1 MARKIELLLAA
12 HERKAL
18 FRASQYVYQNN
29 SHWESEY
36 ADKLCDGLD
45 DGGIW
50 NPCRLLVATDQDE
63 FCEFDSYYGL
73 LFVLS
78 MGIKRVDRH
87 AHSLKMLKERATYI
101 QNRSVEKSHV
111 PFPPFLTRKEY
122 YGPDWPDIRQN
133 VISRDGGKCSEC
145 GLTREEHMQRFEQ
158 DLHVHHIEPIR
169 DIRDYTEAN
178 KMENLTTVCS
188 ECHWRL
194 ENR

>member
-1 MARKIELLLAA
+1 MVRKIELLLASQ
-12 HERKAL
+12 ERKAL
-18 FRASQYVYQNN
+18 FRASQYVYQND

-63 FCEFDSYYGL
+63 FREYDSYYGL

-78 MGIKRVDRH
+78 MGINRVDQH
-87 AHSLKMLKERATYI
+87 AHTLKMLKERATYI
-101 QNRSVEKSHV
+101 EDRSIEKSHV
-111 PFPPFLTRKEY
+111 PLPPFLTRKEY
-122 YGPDWPDIRQN
+122 YGPDWPDIRLN
-133 VISRDGGKCSEC
+133 VISRDGRKCSEC
-145 GLTREEHMQRFEQ
+145 GLTREEHKQRFDQ
-158 DLHVHHIEPIR
+158 DLHVHHIDPIR

-178 KMENLTTVCS
+178 KMENLKTVCA

-194 ENR
+194 GNR